1 MKKILSIIIIL
12 FFTSNCGFKI
22 ANKANEANFKIINI
36 SSLGEK
42 RINYKIK
49 NKLLFY
55 SNENQT
61 NLINLTLE
69 TVKQKNIKEKNIK
82 NKVTKY
88 EILIEVKVELIETL
102 TLKKSEFSVKNS
114 GDYSVANQHSQT
126 LSNERKLLN
135 LLSEELANDI
145 FDKVR
150 KLINAL

>member
-1 MKKILSIIIIL
+1 MCREFEEETSLSYYQFNNDIKVNI
-12 FFTSNCGFKI
+12 
-22 ANKANEANFKIINI
+22 NENAYHLITK
-36 SSLGEK
+36 SSLEM
-42 RINYKIK
+42 
-49 NKLLFY
+49 
-55 SNENQT
+55 S
-61 NLINLTLE
+61 
-69 TVKQKNIKEKNIK
+69 KNIK

-88 EILIEVKVELIETL
+88 EILIDVKVELIETL
-102 TLKKSEFSVKNS
+102 TLKKSEFSVRNS